1 MPPPSPKLDFISL
14 SITGSPLKNISFAQ
28 KTGAPRGK
36 KSVYYIPTLHNE
48 ETIVFFSM
56 VEMKNPHYKMLRTN
70 KSTGTGI
77 LSCSIASEYVLT
89 SERSPKCSLSQ
100 PWDCGFTSACLIKVT
115 KKWKKKKRAC
125 HSSSTLIAKDGKH
138 KHISNEIN
146 NRSSTF
152 SLIH

>member
-14 SITGSPLKNISFAQ
+14 SITGRPLKNISFAQ

-36 KSVYYIPTLHNE
+36 KSVHYIPTLHNE

-56 VEMKNPHYKMLRTN
+56 VEMKNPHYKMLRTY

-77 LSCSIASEYVLT
+77 LSCSIASEYVMT
-89 SERSPKCSLSQ
+89 SERSPNCSLSQ
-100 PWDCGFTSACLIKVT
+100 PWDCGFTSAYLIKVT
-115 KKWKKKKRAC
+115 KNEKKKRVS
-125 HSSSTLIAKDGKH
+125 HSPSTLIAKDGKH